1 MELCTLFSG
10 SSGNACLIRCGDTQL
25 LVDAGVSAKR
35 LVGALRNLDVDPG
48 ELSGILVTHEHIDHI
63 RGIDVLSKSYNLPVY
78 ANEGTWAAMEPKVE
92 RVALRN
98 RRAFQRAQDFYIRD
112 INVQPFSIPHDA
124 ADPVGYVLT
133 SGKCRFAMATD
144 MGYAHPDVL
153 ETLKGCQGI
162 VLESNHDEEMLRR
175 GKYPARLK
183 QRILGRKGHL
193 SNATSGELALKLAQS
208 GTRALLL
215 AHLSRE
221 NNLPELAFSTV
232 SGCLSAGQVEPGKDI
247 YLQLAPADGASALIK
262 MG

>member
-1 MELCTLFSG
+1 
-10 SSGNACLIRCGDTQL
+10 
-25 LVDAGVSAKR
+25 
-35 LVGALRNLDVDPG
+35 
-48 ELSGILVTHEHIDHI
+48 
-63 RGIDVLSKSYNLPVY
+63 
-78 ANEGTWAAMEPKVE
+78 
-92 RVALRN
+92 
-98 RRAFQRAQDFYIRD
+98 
-112 INVQPFSIPHDA
+112 
-124 ADPVGYVLT
+124 
-133 SGKCRFAMATD
+133 
-144 MGYAHPDVL
+144 
-153 ETLKGCQGI
+153 
-162 VLESNHDEEMLRR
+162 MLRR